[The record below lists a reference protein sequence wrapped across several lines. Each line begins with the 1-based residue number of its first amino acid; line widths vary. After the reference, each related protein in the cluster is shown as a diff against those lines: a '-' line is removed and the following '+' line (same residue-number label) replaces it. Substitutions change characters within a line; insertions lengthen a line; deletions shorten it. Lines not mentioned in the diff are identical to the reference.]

1 MNQEHFLI
9 ELKLNL
15 VDLPQQEVLKILS
28 HYQEKFRLGL
38 EAGKSEE
45 QIAKEL
51 GHPSRLAAT
60 ILSDRGLPPHL
71 KEDHYSQGDWVE
83 FETQHKA
90 PKPKKDYPK
99 NSFSP
104 FIYFVRAVFIIGVN
118 LVILSIPIVSLLFL
132 LFGAWISGIVLIFAP
147 VVGILGLI
155 NVVSAATLFQLF
167 ISILLC
173 GLGLFITV
181 ICYFL
186 TSFSLKLFRRY
197 FSWSIRMISG
207 GSQA

>member
-15 VDLPQQEVLKILS
+15 VDLPQQEVRKILS
-28 HYQEKFRLGL
+28 YYHEQFKLGL

-51 GHPSRLAAT
+51 GQPGRLAAT
-60 ILSDRGLPPHL
+60 ILTDLGLPPQL
-71 KEDHYSQGDWVE
+71 KKDHYSQGDWVE
-83 FETQHKA
+83 FETQHQA
-90 PKPKKDYPK
+90 PKQKKDYPK

-104 FIYFVRAVFIIGVN
+104 FVYFVRAVFIIGFN
-118 LVILSIPIVSLLFL
+118 LAVLSIPIVFFLFL
-132 LFGAWISGIVLIFAP
+132 LFGTWLSGIVLVFVP
-147 VVGILGLI
+147 VVGIVGLM

-167 ISILLC
+167 VSILLC
-173 GLGLFITV
+173 GLGLFICV
-181 ICYFL
+181 LCYLL
-186 TSFSLKLFRRY
+186 TSFSLKLFKRY

>member
-28 HYQEKFRLGL
+28 HYQEQFKLGL

-51 GHPSRLAAT
+51 GQPGRLAAT
-60 ILSDRGLPPHL
+60 ILTDWGLPPHL

-83 FETQHKA
+83 FETQYKA
-90 PKPKKDYPK
+90 PKQKKDYSK

-104 FIYFVRAVFIIGVN
+104 FAYFVRAVFIIGLN
-118 LVILSIPIVSLLFL
+118 LVILSIPIITFLFL
-132 LFGAWISGIVLIFAP
+132 LFGAWLSGIALVFAP
-147 VVGILGLI
+147 VVGLLGLI
-155 NVVSAATLFQLF
+155 NIVSAVTLFQLF
-167 ISILLC
+167 VSILLC
-173 GLGLFITV
+173 GLGLFISV

-186 TSFSLKLFRRY
+186 TSFSLKLFKRY